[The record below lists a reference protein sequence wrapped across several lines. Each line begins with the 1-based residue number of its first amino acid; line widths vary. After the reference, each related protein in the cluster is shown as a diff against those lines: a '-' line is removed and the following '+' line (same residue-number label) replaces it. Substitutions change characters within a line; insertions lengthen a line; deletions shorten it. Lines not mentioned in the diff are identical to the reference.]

1 MAALLQ
7 LGICYASSDSD
18 DEIVYNTKTFFGES
32 SGLNSQSKEDNIE
45 VNGNDQSFEGNEPTE
60 QVIMITITPKIYKQL

>member
-18 DEIVYNTKTFFGES
+18 DEIAYDTKTFFGES
-32 SGLNSQSKEDNIE
+32 SGLNSLSQEDNIE
-45 VNGNDQSFEGNEPTE
+45 VNGNDE
-60 QVIMITITPKIYKQL
+60 